1 MLLIELI
8 PIVRQLIISVLQTIR
23 MTMKKMIETL
33 RKSGILLQLLCQLLH
48 LQLLIVGA
56 VVVVIANQTI
66 DVSIYLPS
74 YHRLEKKTQE
84 NLYISL
90 ICCTPIFTSP
100 QHLSRTSFLSYFP
113 LFISTCKYN
122 NNDNNNNNQNNNNQ
136 NNNNQNN
143 NNSFKIFSPRRL
155 PSAIRSSLE
164 RLDRFEFMK
173 NLSPKFKVPPVFK
186 WGCCIHRDYRMLLLI
201 NKVYIW
207 LHNLLYTSQ
216 CYVHAQQN

>member
-1 MLLIELI
+1 
-8 PIVRQLIISVLQTIR
+8 
-23 MTMKKMIETL
+23 MKKMIETQ

-74 YHRLEKKTQE
+74 YHRLEKKHKK
-84 NLYISL
+84 NYISHL
-90 ICCTPIFTSP
+90 YAVPLFSHHYNISP
-100 QHLSRTSFLSYFP
+100 ALPLSYFP

-122 NNDNNNNNQNNNNQ
+122 NN
-136 NNNNQNN
+136 NNNQNN
-143 NNSFKIFSPRRL
+143 NNSLKIFLPRRL

-173 NLSPKFKVPPVFK
+173 NLSPKFKVSPVFK
-186 WGCCIHRDYRMLLLI
+186 WGCCIHRDYRMFVLI
-201 NKVYIW
+201 NRVYI
-207 LHNLLYTSQ
+207 
-216 CYVHAQQN
+216 